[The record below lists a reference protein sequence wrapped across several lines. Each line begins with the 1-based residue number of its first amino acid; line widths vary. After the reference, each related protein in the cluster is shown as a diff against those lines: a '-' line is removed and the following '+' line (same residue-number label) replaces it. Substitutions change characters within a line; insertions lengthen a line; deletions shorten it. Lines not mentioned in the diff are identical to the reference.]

1 MDPIVATRDLARYA
15 RALVRPPHALSAHH
29 VAERFF
35 DRSKYTH
42 RQCALLHAF
51 RRFHEPLD
59 LPVNTMISSRLKN
72 RLMPAPVATSNG
84 SPSKLRT
91 TAKRR
96 EKTVRA
102 LH

>member
-42 RQCALLHAF
+42 WQCSLPHAF
-51 RRFHEPLD
+51 KRLHEPLD
-59 LPVNTMISSRLKN
+59 LPVNTVISSRLKN
-72 RLMPAPVATSNG
+72 RLTPAPVAASDG
-84 SPSKLRT
+84 SPSKLRA

-96 EKTVRA
+96 EKAVRA
-102 LH
+102 VH